1 MPRLLFA
8 GIAAAITVFLF
19 TAPLQAQSANGQQ
32 QLQEAADLQ
41 KQSEEAYAAEKWV
54 AFYVANM
61 KLAQLRPY
69 EPEYMVN
76 IVRACA
82 RLDRKSTAYH
92 YMLKMQQQ
100 GLSYDFSSVEDT
112 VEIRDTEAYGY
123 INNLLVEAANPSG
136 EATVAFEL
144 KGNAA
149 DFQAVAWDNT
159 RGRYLVGTEAD
170 GALIA
175 VSEKGKTRQLIE
187 ADEDNGL
194 WSISG
199 LAVDEENNRLWISSS
214 ATARFS
220 GYSSAGE
227 NHGALFELDLKTLE
241 IIGRYNL
248 PEDALTHDLGSLALT
263 SDGHVYVI
271 DRATPI
277 VYRKVPDSDRLEA
290 FFAGPDLVELRD
302 IAVTPDNSRVF
313 IADAYKGILVI
324 DPVAQQAG
332 LLTGPETLNLGGITA
347 IEYQG
352 GHLFLVQGGF
362 EPQRIVRLKLDGTG
376 AAAESVSPMAIN
388 MPQFNQPGSA
398 AIRDDKLVFIANSA
412 AEEKDGLLVMV
423 SALDAGVEAGTP
435 DIKALHDAM
444 KAQMQ

>member
-19 TAPLQAQSANGQQ
+19 TAPLQAQPTTGQQ
-32 QLQEAADLQ
+32 QLQEAAELQ

-61 KLAQLRPY
+61 KLAKLRPY

-100 GLSYDFSSVEDT
+100 GLSYDFSSIEDT
-112 VEIRDTEAYGY
+112 VGIRDTEAYGY

-136 EATVAFEL
+136 EAAVAFEL
-144 KGNAA
+144 KGKAA

-175 VSEKGKTRQLIE
+175 VSEKGKTKQLIK

-214 ATARFS
+214 ATAQFS
-220 GYSSAGE
+220 GYSAADE
-227 NHGALFELDLKTLE
+227 NRGALFELDLKTLE

-248 PEDALTHDLGSLALT
+248 PADALTHDLGSLALT

-271 DRATPI
+271 DHATPI
-277 VYRKVPDSDRLEA
+277 VYRKLPDSDRLEA

-376 AAAESVSPMAIN
+376 AAAESVSPMAIA
-388 MPQFNQPGSA
+388 MPQFNRPGSA
-398 AIRDDKLVFIANSA
+398 AIRDDNLVFIANSA

-444 KAQMQ
+444 KAEMQ